1 MDKFSVHFVSGLLTC
16 CSGEETPSHHIVGQ
30 SFRTWR
36 GQGQPTGGLLSIQ
49 DDHGTV
55 LPLRTSPG
63 TKFMRTW
70 RSYIL
75 LIIIY
80 YSLQIMGQIY
90 KKNERGMKPIA
101 IIAEMERR
109 EKSICRMYWF
119 ITFGTLCMAY
129 IFGRPLLC
137 FAIFTQRFPV
147 RIQYSLDWGCT
158 QVGIEPRTMTGLDY
172 IIE

>member
-90 KKNERGMKPIA
+90 KKKWTWNETNCNY
-101 IIAEMERR
+101 
-109 EKSICRMYWF
+109 CRNGKKGKKYRIYGF

-158 QVGIEPRTMTGLDY
+158 QVGIEPRTMPGLDY